1 MKKSFLKKNGFNF
14 LYPYQKRIGI
24 GTYLNFR
31 RSISKTNLNFKS
43 IFKILCLVKIYDD
56 ISIEVLGKF

>member
-1 MKKSFLKKNGFNF
+1 M
-14 LYPYQKRIGI
+14 

-31 RSISKTNLNFKS
+31 RPISKTNLNFKS
-43 IFKILCLVKIYDD
+43 IFKILCFVKIYDD